1 MAVIKIGISKEINN
15 LRREFNDIMDELFR
29 IPYGAL
35 TSSSGWVPAID
46 IYADSSF
53 VYVVADLAGVEADS
67 LELVLEGQFL
77 RMSGHRKPP
86 LAIKEKRFFQMEVE
100 YGPFE
105 RIVRI
110 PLPVEADDI
119 KAKME
124 NGLLLVCFTQKENK
138 GNDLLKI
145 EIK

>member
-1 MAVIKIGISKEINN
+1 MPVIKIGISKEINK
-15 LRREFNDIMDELFR
+15 LHREVNEIMNELFR

-35 TSSSGWVPAID
+35 SSSSGWVPAVD
-46 IYADSSF
+46 IYADTSF

-77 RMSGHRKPP
+77 KMAGHRKPP

-110 PLPVEADDI
+110 PLPVEADNI
-119 KAKME
+119 NAKME
-124 NGLLLVCFTQKENK
+124 NGLLVVCFTQKDNK
-138 GNDLLKI
+138 DRLKI